1 MIASL
6 RGRIARLDLQQVV
19 VDVGGVG
26 YGARTPLST
35 YYELEQRGLG
45 AEVELLVHTHV
56 RDDAIELFAFLS
68 LDEQRIFERL
78 ITVSG
83 IGPKL
88 AQAVLSG
95 MAPMDLLQALAQGEV
110 ARLVRIPGVGKK
122 TAERMILELK
132 DRARTQLEEAGAE
145 AVAVPE
151 PLADLTEALIGL
163 GYRAT
168 EADRVASKVLREH
181 PDAALSEALRLALQS
196 LSRV

>member
-6 RGRIARLDLQQVV
+6 RGRIARLDLQEVV

-35 YYELEQRGLG
+35 YYELERRGLG

-68 LDEQRIFERL
+68 LQEQRIFERL

-95 MAPMDLLQALAQGEV
+95 MAPADLLQAIAQGEV

-132 DRARTQLEEAGAE
+132 DRARTQLEEEGAE
-145 AVAVPE
+145 VAATPE
-151 PLADLTEALIGL
+151 PVNDLTEALVGL
-163 GYRAT
+163 GYRAG
-168 EADRVASKVLREH
+168 EADRAARTVLREH
-181 PDAALSEALRLALQS
+181 PEAGLSEALRLALQS